1 MLRTPNTHERM
12 IMHYKLLC
20 FLCAAATTLSLTGC
34 SSPVSQIVSPKSQ
47 ERSATSKTNDKE
59 LDSDSTDISSKEEAA
74 APNEDEDALERE
86 SKNGGVPVD
95 SADADTDDS
104 SGTVQAAA
112 KANGTSMKK
121 ATKTKAAKTKAAK
134 TKAAK
139 AKIETKAETVTADT
153 GLGRT
158 ISYPYIDPAG
168 LDNTAIGWGMGPTR
182 DEFNRPVTA
191 LQYQEEY
198 KDFHVDFIIP
208 TEEKVLYLTFDEGYE
223 NGFSGRILD
232 TLKVHNAQGVFFVTK
247 PYAESSP
254 DLVKRM
260 IDEGHVIGNHT
271 VHHPSDGMQA
281 HDIDYQTNE
290 VRELHDYIK
299 NHFGYEM
306 CLFRYP
312 TGMFS
317 RQSLAVISNCGYRSS
332 FWSFAYADW
341 DRNNQPNPQEALQ
354 KLESSLHPGAIYLLH
369 AVSETNTNILD
380 EFLTYAESQGYTI
393 GHYLDTLH

>member
-1 MLRTPNTHERM
+1 
-12 IMHYKLLC
+12 MHYKVLC
-20 FLCAAATTLSLTGC
+20 FLCVAATALSLTGC
-34 SSPVSQIVSPKSQ
+34 HSPVSQIVSPKSQ
-47 ERSATSKTNDKE
+47 GQSTTAKAKEAVSDGTDTSFEEETATS
-59 LDSDSTDISSKEEAA
+59 
-74 APNEDEDALERE
+74 NEDEAALERE
-86 SKNGGVPVD
+86 SKNGGIPVD
-95 SADADTDDS
+95 SAKADTDDLS
-104 SGTVQAAA
+104 DTVQASPN
-112 KANGTSMKK
+112 ANNMSKKK
-121 ATKTKAAKTKAAK
+121 AVQTT
-134 TKAAK
+134 
-139 AKIETKAETVTADT
+139 AETSAGAAVSDS
-153 GLGRT
+153 GSGRT
-158 ISYPYIDPAG
+158 INYPYIDPAG
-168 LDNTAIGWGMGPTR
+168 LDNTAISWGMGPTR

-232 TLKVHNAQGVFFVTK
+232 TLKAHNAQGVFFVTK

-260 IDEGHVIGNHT
+260 IDEGHVVGNHT

-299 NHFGYEM
+299 NNFGYEM

-317 RQSLAVISNCGYRSS
+317 RQSLAVISNCGYRSA

-341 DRNNQPNPQEALQ
+341 DRNNQPDPQEALQ

-380 EFLTYAESQGYTI
+380 AFLTYAESQGYTV
-393 GHYLDTLH
+393 GHYLDTLQ